1 MESCC
6 MGRGWPGSGVLR
18 RAIVVTTTAAFL
30 AGALQAMAQDAWP
43 NHPVRVVVPSS
54 PGGGTDT
61 FARLITQG
69 LSEDLKQ
76 QFVVDNRPGASGN
89 IGTDA
94 VAKAQPDGYTMLVSA
109 TAAVAINPGL
119 YRNLPFNVERDL
131 VPVARGVN
139 SPMVF
144 CSNPTLDVKTLAEL
158 VALGKREPGTVP
170 FASAG
175 TGSTTYLGV
184 KMLEEASGA
193 KFLHVPYKG
202 VGPAYQDLLGGQV
215 KFMFTDLASVLQ
227 YVRAGRV
234 LALAINVRSPLLP
247 NTPTVAE
254 AGIPGVEISNSFSV
268 LMPAGTPRPIVARL
282 AGAMA
287 RVMKNPALAQKLE
300 GQALVP
306 VSDTPEQF
314 AASLKKER
322 EQWAAF
328 IRRNGIVQEQ

>member
-1 MESCC
+1 MKQSLVW
-6 MGRGWPGSGVLR
+6 RVFA
-18 RAIVVTTTAAFL
+18 RAARHALPLML
-30 AGALQAMAQDAWP
+30 AGVAALPAVAQEAWP
-43 NHPVRVVVPSS
+43 ARPVRVVVPSS

-61 FARLITQG
+61 FARLLAQG

-76 QFVVDNRPGASGN
+76 PFVVDNRPGASGN

-94 VAKAQPDGYTMLVSA
+94 VAKAAPDGYTMLVSA

-119 YRNLPFNVERDL
+119 FRNLPFNVERDL
-131 VPVARGVN
+131 APVARGVN

-144 CSNPTLDVKTLAEL
+144 CAHPSLNLKTLAEL
-158 VALGKREPGTVP
+158 VAQGKREPGTLA

-184 KMLEEASGA
+184 KMLEEATGA
-193 KFLHVPYKG
+193 RFLHIPYKG

-227 YVRAGRV
+227 YIRAGRV
-234 LALAINVRSPLLP
+234 VALAINERSPLLP
-247 NTPTVAE
+247 NTPTAAE
-254 AGIPGVEISNSFSV
+254 AGVGGVEISNSFSV
-268 LMPAGTPRPIVARL
+268 LMPAGTPPSTLQHLSSAVL
-282 AGAMA
+282 
-287 RVMKNPALAQKLE
+287 RVMKTQAIGPKLE
-300 GQALVP
+300 AQALVP
-306 VSDTPEQF
+306 VFDTPEQF

-322 EQWAAF
+322 ELWAAF

>member
-1 MESCC
+1 MH
-6 MGRGWPGSGVLR
+6 
-18 RAIVVTTTAAFL
+18 AAL
-30 AGALQAMAQDAWP
+30 VAGAMAPLPAQAQEAWP
-43 NHPVRVVVPSS
+43 ARPVRVVVPSS

-69 LSEDLKQ
+69 LSDGLKQ
-76 QFVVDNRPGASGN
+76 QFIVDNRPGASGN

-94 VAKAQPDGYTMLVSA
+94 VAKAVPDGYTLLISA

-131 VPVARGVN
+131 VPVARGVD

-144 CSNPTLDVKTLAEL
+144 CANPALPVKNLAEL
-158 VALGKREPGTVP
+158 VALGKRDPGSIA

-184 KMLEEASGA
+184 KMLEEATGA

-215 KFMFTDLASVLQ
+215 KFMFTDLASVLPFI
-227 YVRAGRV
+227 RAGKV
-234 LALAINVRSPLLP
+234 LPLAINEHSSLLP
-247 NTPTVAE
+247 TTPTPA
-254 AGIPGVEISNSFSV
+254 ASGISGVEIANSFS
-268 LMPAGTPRPIVARL
+268 LLAPAGTPPAIVKRL
-282 AGAMA
+282 SEETLKAM
-287 RVMKNPALAQKLE
+287 RSPVLGQKLE
-300 GQALVP
+300 AQALVP
-306 VSDTPEQF
+306 VFDTPEQF

-322 EQWAAF
+322 DAWAAF